1 MKRQIT
7 EFYFPTL
14 ESAWEGINEYL
25 LNNEPTILKNGGGT
39 YGTELVVYDAFIHVG
54 KAWVNP
60 NFNFGEILGYRYKKW
75 SKLINNY
82 VNLNYLDL
90 VKSEVQ
96 AREKR
101 KSTHYNFT
109 MHFDNSHGSGKDC
122 LISLSF
128 CRRKGEKAPYVIYTT
143 RASEV
148 TSRMIFDF
156 LLIQRIT
163 EYVYGKD
170 VHPEVLMYI
179 PFMFINV
186 ERALFYLGYKGKDI
200 IKPSQKDEDYPTKNL
215 SKFQKRV
222 LDKFDE
228 FSTRDVNT
236 IKYKVHKRS
245 ALQIQKDPKTGKP
258 LANAPNLFAKDL
270 TFPYNPKLKEKDIDK
285 LNENLT
291 AK

>member
-1 MKRQIT
+1 MKRELT
-7 EFYFPTL
+7 ELYFPTL
-14 ESAWEGINEYL
+14 QDAWEGINEYL
-25 LNNEPTILKNGGGT
+25 LNNEALILKRGGGT

-60 NFNFGEILGYRYKKW
+60 NFNFGDVLGYKYKKW

-96 AREKR
+96 ARERR

-156 LLIQRIT
+156 LLIQRIA

-179 PFMFINV
+179 PFMFINI

-200 IKPSQKDEDYPTKNL
+200 VNTEEGV

-222 LDKFDE
+222 LDKFEE

-245 ALQIQKDPKTGKP
+245 ALQIQRNPKTGKA
-258 LANAPNLFAKDL
+258 LSNAPDLFAKDL
-270 TFPYNPKLKEKDIDK
+270 SFPYNPKLKEGDIKK
-285 LNENLT
+285 LNEDLT
-291 AK
+291 RK